1 MKPFP
6 RMYAERTLT
15 RMYRKLNWNDAQLGR
30 YRQIFDAAAN
40 LYGIITLRDLLALLH
55 RMGETVTEEDF
66 LAFAEIMRH
75 EEHCYHIL
83 AEDEIYT
90 DGRPVEPIDRE
101 LIHES
106 LAEFGF
112 EGYDEV
118 LAAQQGKP
126 LYMPDLKTF
135 LKYADE
141 DYYEETSA
149 TKALRQ
155 FFQTA
160 LHRSRKDAE
169 ELLLET
175 ILVIRCEYRNPMQA
189 AFDDFARMQIPM
201 TFREAQ
207 QLGKLLMDLNNTTRN
222 PYNRG
227 FTPEELHQREG
238 NRKPKSI
245 SFGSNLT
252 AQFSDGTLDARE
264 WMQKVMQDDTLSD
277 DMRGMLLAELMKQQ
291 GSISDKTPAPSRNGL
306 CPCGSGKK
314 YKRCCGKK

>member
-75 EEHCYHIL
+75 EEHCYDIL

-101 LIHES
+101 LIHEALVIS
-106 LAEFGF
+106 GF

-126 LYMPDLKTF
+126 LYIPDMKNL

-141 DYYEETSA
+141 EYYEETSA

-155 FFQTA
+155 FFQTV

-175 ILVIRCEYRNPMQA
+175 ILVVRCEGSNPIQA
-189 AFDDFARMQIPM
+189 VFDDLERMQIPM
-201 TFREAQ
+201 TLKEAQ
-207 QLGKLLMDLNNTTRN
+207 QLGGLIKDLNNTTRV

-238 NRKPKSI
+238 NGSPRSI
-245 SFGSNLT
+245 IFRPAL
-252 AQFSDGTLDARE
+252 SDSTLDAQE
-264 WMQKVMQDDTLSD
+264 WMQRVMQKETLSD
-277 DMRGMLLAELMKQQ
+277 DVREMLLAELKKQ
-291 GSISDKTPAPSRNGL
+291 GGIPEKTPSKNGP

>member
-1 MKPFP
+1 MRPFP
-6 RMYAERTLT
+6 RMYAERTLM
-15 RMYRKLNWNDAQLGR
+15 RMYRKLNWNDAQLDK

-40 LYGIITLRDLLALLH
+40 LYGIITLRDLLAILH
-55 RMGETVTEEDF
+55 QMGETVTEEGF

-75 EEHCYHIL
+75 EEHFYHIL

-101 LIHES
+101 LIHEALVIS
-106 LAEFGF
+106 GF

-118 LAAQQGKP
+118 LEAQQGKP
-126 LYMPDLKTF
+126 LYIPDMKDL

-155 FFQTA
+155 FFQTV

-175 ILVIRCEYRNPMQA
+175 ILVVRCEGSNPIQA
-189 AFDDFARMQIPM
+189 VFDDLERMQIPM
-201 TFREAQ
+201 TLKEAQ
-207 QLGKLLMDLNNTTRN
+207 QLGGLIKDLNNTTRV

-238 NRKPKSI
+238 DGRPRSI
-245 SFGSNLT
+245 IFRPAL
-252 AQFSDGTLDARE
+252 SDSTLDAKE
-264 WMQKVMQDDTLSD
+264 WMQRVMQKDTLSD
-277 DMRGMLLAELMKQQ
+277 DVRGMLLAELEQQ
-291 GSISDKTPAPSRNGL
+291 GGISEKTPSKNGL

>member
-1 MKPFP
+1 MRPFP
-6 RMYAERTLT
+6 RMYAERTLM
-15 RMYRKLNWNDAQLGR
+15 RMYRKLNWNDAQLDK

-40 LYGIITLRDLLALLH
+40 LYGIITLRDLLAILH
-55 RMGETVTEEDF
+55 QMGEAVTEEGF

-75 EEHCYHIL
+75 EEHFYHIL

-101 LIHES
+101 LIHEALVIS
-106 LAEFGF
+106 GF

-118 LAAQQGKP
+118 LEAQQGKP
-126 LYMPDLKTF
+126 LYIPDMKDL

-141 DYYEETSA
+141 EYYEETSA

-155 FFQTA
+155 FFQTV

-175 ILVIRCEYRNPMQA
+175 ILVVRCEGSNPIQA
-189 AFDDFARMQIPM
+189 VFDDLERMQIPM
-201 TFREAQ
+201 TLKEAQ
-207 QLGKLLMDLNNTTRN
+207 QLGGLIKDLNNTTRV
-222 PYNRG
+222 PYDRG

-238 NRKPKSI
+238 NGRPRSI
-245 SFGSNLT
+245 IFRPAL
-252 AQFSDGTLDARE
+252 SDSTLDAQE
-264 WMQKVMQDDTLSD
+264 WMQRVMQKETLSD
-277 DMRGMLLAELMKQQ
+277 DVRGMLLAELKQQ
-291 GSISDKTPAPSRNGL
+291 DSISQKTPSKNGL